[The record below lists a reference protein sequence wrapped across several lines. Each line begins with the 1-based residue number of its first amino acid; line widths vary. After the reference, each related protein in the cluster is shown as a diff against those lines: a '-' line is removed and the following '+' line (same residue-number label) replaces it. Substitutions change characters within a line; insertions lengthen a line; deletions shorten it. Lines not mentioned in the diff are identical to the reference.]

1 MRVLATIV
9 FDLFVLENQNKPRWI
24 QEMRRK
30 SLNSEMS
37 EAYKQYVTSLE
48 SKLEHLYAISRKARE
63 KGLDPALKPEC
74 DVAKDLADLVEGL
87 VGPKGVA
94 EGIRELSTKLP
105 REELAFKI
113 AEEIV
118 YGKFGHMETEA
129 AAEQAVRTAL
139 AILTEGLTAAPLQGV
154 AHVKIKTNND
164 RTKYLAIYF
173 AGPIRS
179 AGGTDQALTLV
190 IGDFVRRLLG
200 LDRYKPT
207 EEEIARFIEE
217 VRLYERSVSHF
228 QYHVSDEELRK
239 PLQWLPVEVT
249 GTESDPIEV
258 SSFRNL
264 LRIETNRVRGGALR
278 VVNDGIVGRS
288 AKVWT
293 IIEKLGIQGWDW
305 LKDIRQTSK
314 EKKSAGFMKDVIA
327 GRPIFSFPSRRG
339 GFRLRYGRARN
350 TGLAAVGIHPAT
362 MYVLQS
368 FLAAGTQLRLE
379 LPGKGGIAVP
389 VDTIECPIVRLRDGS
404 VDRVSVEN
412 FSKIKDKIE
421 KILFLGDI
429 LISFGDFLYN
439 SKPIPPSGYV
449 EEWWIE
455 DLKKAVMEK
464 FKGDFKNVAE
474 AAKIPLERLKS
485 LLESPFVDKP
495 NSREAI
501 ALSLSLH
508 VPLHPYFTFFWA
520 SLASLEELE
529 LLRNWLVNSEIIC
542 EDSFVRK
549 IVGKAEPKVKKALET
564 ICLPHKV
571 LNDKIVVEDDDAH
584 AFAFCLGYNAS
595 NVDYSP
601 AESILEAIK
610 VISGVSVREKAPT
623 FVGARM
629 GRPEKAKRREMKPLV
644 HVLFPVG
651 LAGGSRRDVVE
662 AAKREPVFVEV
673 VKRKCPVCKTY
684 TFRIKCPEC
693 GAETVLEKVCPRC
706 GRSLRGDLCP
716 ICKVSA
722 VSFEKQVVNFKG
734 LLESTCSRL
743 GVSVPKI
750 LKGVKGLINE
760 SKTPETIEK
769 GVFRAKYDLSVY
781 KDGTIRFDATNAP
794 LTHFKPS
801 EIGVSVDKLRHLGY
815 TYDVNGAPLTNAS
828 QICELKIQDV
838 VIPRRCAEYFIQVA
852 NFIDELLTRV
862 YGLSSYYNVK
872 SVEDLVGRLVVGL
885 APHTCVG
892 ILGRIVGFT
901 NLSVCYAHP
910 VWHSAK
916 RRDCDGDEDALMLAL
931 DTLINFSREYLPA
944 QIGGIMDAP
953 LLLIPGVNTKEV
965 QRQVHEFDVA
975 CAYPVEFYEKTWENV
990 EAKHVSRLI
999 DLIEYRLGTEA
1010 QFEGFSYTTPV
1021 SNVNLGNPES
1031 AYKRFKTMI
1040 EKLNNQLE
1048 LAEKIEAVDAKEV
1061 ALKVLTT
1068 HFIRDIAGNLR
1079 AFSTQ
1084 GFRCKSCNRRFRRL
1098 PLRSKCPSCGGALT
1112 LTVYR
1117 GGIEKYLDAAQ
1128 HLIEKYGLP
1137 QYYAQR
1143 ILLVREE
1150 INALF
1155 DGKKPKQI
1163 SLVDFV

>member
-1 MRVLATIV
+1 M
-9 FDLFVLENQNKPRWI
+9 
-24 QEMRRK
+24 
-30 SLNSEMS
+30 NSEMS
-37 EAYKQYVTSLE
+37 DAYKEYVGGLGT
-48 SKLEHLYAISRKARE
+48 KLQHLYAVSRKARE
-63 KGLDPALKPEC
+63 KGLDPAFKTEC
-74 DVAKDLADLVEGL
+74 NVAKDLADLVEGL

-94 EGIRELSTKLP
+94 ESIRELSSKLP

-118 YGKFGHMETEA
+118 YGKFGHMEPEA

-154 AHVKIKTNND
+154 AHVKIKANKD

-217 VRLYERSVSHF
+217 ARLYERSVSRF

-249 GTESDPIEV
+249 GTESDPVEV

-264 LRIETNRVRGGALR
+264 PRVETNRVRGGALR

-288 AKVWT
+288 SKVWA

-305 LKDIRQTSK
+305 LNEIHQTSNK
-314 EKKSAGFMKDVIA
+314 KKSAGFMKDIIA
-327 GRPIFSFPSRRG
+327 GRPIFSFPSRQG

-362 MYVLQS
+362 MHVLQD

-379 LPGKGGIAVP
+379 LPGKGGVVVP
-389 VDTIECPIVRLRDGS
+389 VDTIELPIVRLKDGS
-404 VDRVSVEN
+404 VVRVSVEN
-412 FSKIKDKIE
+412 FNEIKDKID

-439 SKPIPPSGYV
+439 SKPLVPSGYV
-449 EEWWIE
+449 EEWWVENLKQKITE
-455 DLKKAVMEK
+455 EFNGNLKKV
-464 FKGDFKNVAE
+464 VE
-474 AAKIPLERLKS
+474 ATKIPLERLKS
-485 LLESPFVDKP
+485 FLGNPFIDKP

-501 ALSLSLH
+501 ALSLTLH
-508 VPLHPYFTFFWA
+508 VPLHPSFTFFW
-520 SLASLEELE
+520 SNLASLEELK
-529 LLRNWLVNSEIIC
+529 LLRNWLVNSEILC
-542 EDSFVRK
+542 EDGFVRK
-549 IVGKAEPKVKKALET
+549 IIGKAESNVKKALET

-571 LNDKIVVEDDDAH
+571 LGDKIVVEDDDAH
-584 AFAFCLGYNAS
+584 AFAFCLGYKAS
-595 NVDYSP
+595 NVDLSS
-601 AESILEAIK
+601 AESILEAIRMLSS
-610 VISGVSVREKAPT
+610 VLVREKAPT
-623 FVGARM
+623 VVGARM
-629 GRPEKAKRREMKPLV
+629 GRPEKAKRREMKPLI

-651 LAGGSRRDVVE
+651 LAGGSRRNIVE
-662 AAKREPVFVEV
+662 AAKRDPVFVEV

-684 TFRIKCPEC
+684 TFGIKCPAC

-706 GRSLRGDLCP
+706 GRSLKGDICP
-716 ICKVSA
+716 VCKVSA
-722 VSFEKQVVNFKG
+722 KSFEKQPINFKE
-734 LLESTCSRL
+734 LLENARTSL

-760 SKTPETIEK
+760 SKTPEIIEK
-769 GVFRAKYDLSVY
+769 GVLRAKYDLSVY

-801 EIGVSVDKLRHLGY
+801 EIGVSVEKFRQLGY
-815 TYDVNGAPLTNAS
+815 THDFNGVPLTNAS

-838 VIPRRCAEYFIQVA
+838 VIPRRCAEYFIRVA
-852 NFIDELLTRV
+852 SFIDELLTRV
-862 YGLSSYYNVK
+862 YGLSPYYNVK
-872 SVEDLVGRLVVGL
+872 NAEDLVGRLVVGL

-892 ILGRIVGFT
+892 ILGRIVGFAS
-901 NLSVCYAHP
+901 LSVCYAHP

-931 DTLINFSREYLPA
+931 DTLLNFSREYLPA

-953 LLLIPGVNTKEV
+953 LLLLPVVNTKEV
-965 QRQVHEFDVA
+965 QRQAHDVDVA
-975 CAYPVEFYEKTWENV
+975 CAYPVEFYEKTWEMV
-990 EAKHVSRLI
+990 EARHVIRLI

-1021 SNVNLGNPES
+1021 SNINAGNHES
-1031 AYKRFKTMI
+1031 SYKRFKTMI
-1040 EKLNNQLE
+1040 EKLKSQLD

-1084 GFRCKSCNRRFRRL
+1084 SFRCKSCNRRFRRL
-1098 PLRSKCPSCGGALT
+1098 PLRGKCPGCGGALT

-1117 GGIEKYLDAAQ
+1117 GGIEKYLDAAE

-1150 INALF
+1150 INSLF
-1155 DGKKPKQI
+1155 EGKKPKQI

>member
-1 MRVLATIV
+1 
-9 FDLFVLENQNKPRWI
+9 
-24 QEMRRK
+24 
-30 SLNSEMS
+30 LNSEMS
-37 EAYKQYVTSLE
+37 DAYKQYVGSLE
-48 SKLEHLYAISRKARE
+48 IKLEHLYGVSRKARE
-63 KGLDPALKPEC
+63 KGLDPAFTPEC
-74 DVAKDLADLVEGL
+74 NLAKDLADLVEGL

-94 EGIRELSTKLP
+94 ESIRELSTKLP

-118 YGKFGHMETEA
+118 YGKFGHMEPEA

-154 AHVKIKTNND
+154 AHVKIKANKD

-217 VRLYERSVSHF
+217 ARLYERSVSRF

-249 GTESDPIEV
+249 GTASDPVEV

-264 LRIETNRVRGGALR
+264 PRIETNRVRGGALR

-288 AKVWT
+288 SKVWA

-305 LKDIRQTSK
+305 LKEVHQTSN
-314 EKKSAGFMKDVIA
+314 EKKSAGFMKDIIA
-327 GRPIFSFPSRRG
+327 GRPIFSFPSRQG

-362 MYVLQS
+362 MSVLQD
-368 FLAAGTQLRLE
+368 FPAAGTQLRLE
-379 LPGKGGIAVP
+379 LPGKGGIVVP
-389 VDTIECPIVRLRDGS
+389 VDAIELPIVRLKDGS
-404 VDRVSVEN
+404 VVRVSVQN
-412 FSKIKDKIE
+412 FSEIKNKIE

-439 SKPIPPSGYV
+439 SKPLAPSGYV
-449 EEWWIE
+449 EEWWVE
-455 DLKKAVMEK
+455 DLKKTAMEE
-464 FKGDFKNVAE
+464 FNGDFEKVAE
-474 AAKIPLERLKS
+474 ITKIPLERLKS
-485 LLESPFVDKP
+485 FLESPFIDKP
-495 NSREAI
+495 NSSEAI
-501 ALSLSLH
+501 ALSSTLH
-508 VPLHPYFTFFWA
+508 VPLHPSFTFFW
-520 SLASLEELE
+520 SNLASLEELE
-529 LLRNWLVNSEIIC
+529 LLRTWLVNSEIIC
-542 EDSFVRK
+542 TDGFVRR
-549 IVGKAEPKVKKALET
+549 IVGKAESNLKKTMET
-564 ICLPHKV
+564 IYLPHKV

-584 AFAFCLGYNAS
+584 AFAFCLGYDTS
-595 NVDYSP
+595 NVDFSS
-601 AESILEAIK
+601 AESVLEA
-610 VISGVSVREKAPT
+610 VEMLSGVPVREKAPT

-651 LAGGSRRDVVE
+651 LAGGSRRDIVE

-684 TFRIKCPEC
+684 TLRIKCPAC
-693 GAETVLEKVCPRC
+693 GATTILEKVCPRC
-706 GRSLRGDLCP
+706 GRSLKADLCP
-716 ICKVSA
+716 VCKVSA
-722 VSFEKQVVNFKG
+722 KSSQKQPINFKE
-734 LLESTCSRL
+734 LLENARSSL

-760 SKTPETIEK
+760 SKTPEIIEK
-769 GVFRAKYDLSVY
+769 GVLRVKYDLSVY

-801 EIGVSVDKLRHLGY
+801 EIGVSVEKLGQLGY
-815 TYDVNGAPLTNAS
+815 TYDVSGAPLTNAS

-838 VIPRRCAEYFIQVA
+838 VVPRRCAEYFIRVA

-862 YGLSSYYNVK
+862 YGLSPYYNVK
-872 SVEDLVGRLVVGL
+872 NAEDLVGRLVVGL

-901 NLSVCYAHP
+901 RLSVCYAHP

-931 DTLINFSREYLPA
+931 DTLLNFSREYLPA

-953 LLLIPGVNTKEV
+953 LLLMPVVKTKEV
-965 QRQVHEFDVA
+965 QRQAHAVDVA

-990 EAKHVSRLI
+990 EARHVNRLI

-1021 SNVNLGNPES
+1021 SNINAGNHES
-1031 AYKRFKTMI
+1031 SYKRFKTMI
-1040 EKLNNQLE
+1040 EKLKSQLD

-1084 GFRCKSCNRRFRRL
+1084 SFRCKSCNRRFRRL
-1098 PLRSKCPSCGGALT
+1098 PLRGKCPGCGGALT

-1117 GGIEKYLDAAQ
+1117 GGIEKYIDAAE

-1137 QYYAQR
+1137 QYYAER

-1150 INALF
+1150 INSLF
-1155 DGKKPKQI
+1155 EGNKPKQI

>member
-1 MRVLATIV
+1 MWRH
-9 FDLFVLENQNKPRWI
+9 
-24 QEMRRK
+24 

-37 EAYKQYVTSLE
+37 DTYKQYVGSLE
-48 SKLEHLYAISRKARE
+48 TKIEHLYVVSRKARE
-63 KGLDPALKPEC
+63 KGLDPAFTPEC
-74 DVAKDLADLVEGL
+74 NLAKDLADLVEGL

-94 EGIRELSTKLP
+94 ESIRELSTKLP

-118 YGKFGHMETEA
+118 YGKFGHMEPEA

-154 AHVKIKTNND
+154 AHVKIKTNKD

-217 VRLYERSVSHF
+217 ARLYERSVSRF
-228 QYHVSDEELRK
+228 QYHISDEELRK

-249 GTESDPIEV
+249 GTESDPVEV

-264 LRIETNRVRGGALR
+264 PRIETNRVRGGALR

-288 AKVWT
+288 SKVWA

-305 LKDIRQTSK
+305 LKEIQQTSNK
-314 EKKSAGFMKDVIA
+314 KKSAGFMKDIIA
-327 GRPIFSFPSRRG
+327 GRPIFSFPSRQG

-362 MYVLQS
+362 MSVLQG
-368 FLAAGTQLRLE
+368 FPAAGTQLRLE
-379 LPGKGGIAVP
+379 LPGKGGIVVP
-389 VDTIECPIVRLRDGS
+389 VDAIELPIVRLKDGS
-404 VDRVSVEN
+404 VVRVSVQN
-412 FSKIKDKIE
+412 FSEIKNKIE

-439 SKPIPPSGYV
+439 SKPLAPSGYV
-449 EEWWIE
+449 EEWWVE
-455 DLKKAVMEK
+455 DLKKTAMEE
-464 FKGDFKNVAE
+464 FNGDFKKVAE
-474 AAKIPLERLKS
+474 ATKIPLERLKS
-485 LLESPFVDKP
+485 FLESPFVDKP
-495 NSREAI
+495 NSSEAI
-501 ALSLSLH
+501 ALSSTLH
-508 VPLHPYFTFFWA
+508 VPLHPSFMFFW
-520 SLASLEELE
+520 SNLASLEELE
-529 LLRNWLVNSEIIC
+529 LLRTWLVDSEIVC
-542 EDSFVRK
+542 EDGFVRR
-549 IVGKAEPKVKKALET
+549 IAGKAESNVKKAMET

-584 AFAFCLGYNAS
+584 AFAFCLGYDVS
-595 NVDYSP
+595 NVVFSS
-601 AESILEAIK
+601 AESVLEA
-610 VISGVSVREKAPT
+610 VEMLSGVPVREKAPT

-651 LAGGSRRDVVE
+651 LAGGSRRDIVE

-684 TFRIKCPEC
+684 TLKIKCPAC
-693 GAETVLEKVCPRC
+693 GAETILEKVCPRC
-706 GRSLRGDLCP
+706 GRSLKGDSCP
-716 ICKVSA
+716 VCKVSA
-722 VSFEKQVVNFKG
+722 KSSQKQPINFKE
-734 LLESTCSRL
+734 LLENARTSL

-760 SKTPETIEK
+760 SKTPEIIEK
-769 GVFRAKYDLSVY
+769 GVLRVKYDLSVY

-801 EIGVSVDKLRHLGY
+801 EIGVSIEKLGQLGY
-815 TYDVNGAPLTNAS
+815 TCDVNGAPLTNAS

-838 VIPRRCAEYFIQVA
+838 VVPRKCAEYFIRVA

-862 YGLSSYYNVK
+862 YGLSPYYNVK
-872 SVEDLVGRLVVGL
+872 NAEDLVGRLIVGL

-892 ILGRIVGFT
+892 ILGRVVGFT
-901 NLSVCYAHP
+901 SLSVCYAHP

-931 DTLINFSREYLPA
+931 DTLLNFSREYLPA

-953 LLLIPGVNTKEV
+953 LLLMPVVNTKEV
-965 QRQVHEFDVA
+965 QRQAHAVDVA

-990 EAKHVSRLI
+990 EARHVNRLI

-1021 SNVNLGNPES
+1021 SNINAGNHES
-1031 AYKRFKTMI
+1031 SYKRFKTMI
-1040 EKLNNQLE
+1040 EKLKSQLD

-1098 PLRSKCPSCGGALT
+1098 PLRGKCPRCGGALT

-1117 GGIEKYLDAAQ
+1117 GGIEKYIDAAE

-1143 ILLVREE
+1143 ILLVRDE
-1150 INALF
+1150 IDSLF
-1155 DGKKPKQI
+1155 DGNKPKQI

>member
-1 MRVLATIV
+1 
-9 FDLFVLENQNKPRWI
+9 
-24 QEMRRK
+24 
-30 SLNSEMS
+30 LNSQMS
-37 EAYKQYVTSLE
+37 EAYQQYVASLE
-48 SKLEHLYAISRKARE
+48 NQLEQLYAISKKARE
-63 KGLDPALKPEC
+63 KGLDPTLKPEC
-74 DVAKDLADLVEGL
+74 GVAKDLADLVEGL

-94 EGIRELSTKLP
+94 ESIRELSTKLP

-118 YGKFGHMETEA
+118 YGKFGHMEPEA
-129 AAEQAVRTAL
+129 AAEQAIRTAL

-154 AHVKIKTNND
+154 AKVKIKTNKD
-164 RTKYLAIYF
+164 RTRYLAIYF

-207 EEEIARFIEE
+207 EEEVARFIEE
-217 VRLYERSVSHF
+217 VRLYERSVSRF
-228 QYHVSDEELRK
+228 QYHVSDEELRRA
-239 PLQWLPVEVT
+239 LQWLPVEVT
-249 GTESDPIEV
+249 GTESDPVEV

-264 LRIETNRVRGGALR
+264 ARIETNRVRGGALR
-278 VVNDGIVGRS
+278 VVNDGVVGRS
-288 AKVWT
+288 SKVWT

-305 LKDIRQTSK
+305 LKEIHQIS
-314 EKKSAGFMKDVIA
+314 EKKSAGFMDDVIA

-362 MYVLQS
+362 MLVLQG

-389 VDTIECPIVRLRDGS
+389 VDAIEPPIVRLRDGS
-404 VDRVSVEN
+404 VVRVSVEN
-412 FSKIKDKIE
+412 FSEIKNKIE
-421 KILFLGDI
+421 KILFLGDM

-439 SKPIPPSGYV
+439 SKLLSPSGYV
-449 EEWWIE
+449 EEWWAE
-455 DLKKAVMEK
+455 DLRKVIMEK
-464 FKGDFKNVAE
+464 FGGDFRGAAE
-474 AAKIPLERLKS
+474 AVKIPLERLKS
-485 LLESPFVDKP
+485 FLENPFANKP
-495 NSREAI
+495 NISEAI
-501 ALSLSLH
+501 ALSLALH
-508 VPLHPYFTFFWA
+508 VPLHPCFTFFW
-520 SLASLEELE
+520 SNLASIEELK
-529 LLRNWLVNSEIIC
+529 LLRKWLLDSEIQR
-542 EDSFVRK
+542 EDDFVRK
-549 IVGKAEPKVKKALET
+549 IVGEIEANVKLALET
-564 ICLPHKV
+564 ICLPHRV
-571 LNDKIVVEDDDAH
+571 LDGKITVEGDYAY
-584 AFAFCLGYNAS
+584 AFAFCLGYGAS
-595 NVDYSP
+595 NVDFSS
-601 AESILEAIK
+601 ADSVLEAIRLL
-610 VISGVSVREKAPT
+610 SGVSIREKAPAL
-623 FVGARM
+623 VGARM

-651 LAGGSRRDVVE
+651 LAGGSQRNVVE
-662 AAKREPVFVEV
+662 AAKRETVFVEV

-684 TFRIKCPEC
+684 TFRIKCPAC
-693 GAETVLEKVCPRC
+693 GSETVLENFCPRC
-706 GRSLRGDLCP
+706 GRSLKGAVCP
-716 ICKVSA
+716 VCKVLAKSYG
-722 VSFEKQVVNFKG
+722 KQVVNFKE
-734 LLESTCSRL
+734 LLENTCSRL
-743 GVSVPKI
+743 SVSVPKV
-750 LKGVKGLINE
+750 LKGVKGLTNE
-760 SKTPETIEK
+760 TKTPEVIEK
-769 GVFRAKYDLSVY
+769 GVLRAKYDLSVY

-801 EIGVSVDKLRHLGY
+801 EVGVSVEKLRQLGY
-815 TYDVNGAPLTNAS
+815 THDVHGELLTKPS

-838 VIPRRCAEYFIQVA
+838 VIPMKCAEYFIRVA
-852 NFIDELLTRV
+852 NFIDELLTKV
-862 YGLSSYYNVK
+862 YGLSPYHNVK
-872 SVEDLVGRLVVGL
+872 RVEDLVGHLVVGL
-885 APHTCVG
+885 APHTSVG

-901 NLSVCYAHP
+901 NLNVCYAHP

-953 LLLIPGVNTKEV
+953 LLLIPVVNTQEV
-965 QRQVHEFDVA
+965 QRQAHNVDVA
-975 CAYPVEFYEKTWENV
+975 CAYPIEFYEKTWENV
-990 EAKHVSRLI
+990 EAGQVSKLI
-999 DLIEYRLGTEA
+999 DLIEYRLGTEG
-1010 QFEGFSYTTPV
+1010 QFEGFNYTTPV
-1021 SNVNLGNPES
+1021 SDINLGNPES

-1040 EKLNNQLE
+1040 EKLNSQLE

-1079 AFSTQ
+1079 AFSMQ

-1098 PLRSKCPSCGGALT
+1098 PLRGKCPACGGALT

-1117 GGIEKYLDAAQ
+1117 GGIEKYLNAAQ

-1143 ILLVREE
+1143 ILLAREE

-1155 DGKKPKQI
+1155 EGKKPKQI